1 MAKAELSQRQK
12 RILRFVE
19 EFSRKKG
26 YLPSIREIGAAVGI
40 SSTSVVDYN
49 LRILEREG
57 HIQREPKVSRGI
69 KLLGRQFRSRG
80 RLDLGLVAVPLL
92 GRIAAGQPIPVP
104 EDSPAEETIELTRN
118 LIKDVDGIYA
128 LEVKG
133 DSMVDA
139 LVNDG
144 DIVVMKHQNTAQN
157 GEMVA
162 VWLKDRQ
169 ETTLKKIYN
178 EGKRVRLQ
186 PANPLLKPIFAPAE
200 NVEIQG
206 KVIMVVRRLEK

>member
-1 MAKAELSQRQK
+1 MAKTGLSERQK
-12 RILRFVE
+12 KMVRFIE
-19 EFSRKKG
+19 DFSRKNR
-26 YLPSIREIGAAVGI
+26 YPPSIREIGAGVGI
-40 SSTSVVDYN
+40 SSTSVVNYN
-49 LRILEREG
+49 LQILEREG
-57 HIQREPKVSRGI
+57 HIQRVREVSRGI
-69 KLLGRQFRSRG
+69 KLLGSPAKGRG
-80 RLDLGLVAVPLL
+80 RPDFGLVSVPLL

-128 LEVKG
+128 LQVKG

-139 LVNDG
+139 LVHDG

-186 PANPLLKPIFAPAE
+186 PANPLLKPIFAHPKD
-200 NVEIQG
+200 VEIQG